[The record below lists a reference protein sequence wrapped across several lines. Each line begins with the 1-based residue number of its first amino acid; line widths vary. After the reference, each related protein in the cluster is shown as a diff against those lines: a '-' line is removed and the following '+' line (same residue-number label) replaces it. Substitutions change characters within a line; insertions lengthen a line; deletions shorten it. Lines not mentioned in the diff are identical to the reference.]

1 MRRNESA
8 SDDQTDRR
16 TVIRALG
23 SSAAI
28 GLGINTNPASAQS
41 HDEDSEDGRPTVVVE
56 AHNDCTDTREY
67 GSLRWEYLDT
77 GTGPQTV
84 DIYVDS
90 EHVGRIDRGR
100 YQYRSAEP
108 GEHVVEAAPAGSN
121 GTSAIRVEG
130 SPVEI
135 PECPDV
141 LGIDADLNCASSVPL
156 RFWNPLD
163 IDLYVQTVTYFESG
177 FRRTEWD
184 LLASSDWNWYFVPN
198 EDGSVDRYEYTVY
211 ESRDGD
217 APTRPING
225 EPGTFVADR
234 PCDELDLPGT

>member
-1 MRRNESA
+1 MNEPEDRA
-8 SDDQTDRR
+8 TRRR
-16 TVIRALG
+16 TVLRQ
-23 SSAAI
+23 
-28 GLGINTNPASAQS
+28 LGIGAVSISSLAAPASARS
-41 HDEDSEDGRPTVVVE
+41 HNPDRGGGRPTVVVE

-77 GTGPQTV
+77 GTGPHTV
-84 DIYVDS
+84 DIYVDG
-90 EHVGRIDRGR
+90 EHAGRVDRGR

-121 GTSAIRVEG
+121 GTGAIQVEG
-130 SPVEI
+130 SPVEV

-141 LGIDADLNCASSVPL
+141 LGVDADLNCASSVPL
-156 RFWNPLD
+156 RLWNPLD

-211 ESRDGD
+211 ESRDEG
-217 APTRPING
+217 AATRPING
-225 EPGTFVADR
+225 NPGTFVADR
-234 PCDELDLPGT
+234 PCDELTI